1 MKWEPVAAMIALLLL
16 GMWVV
21 YGPQI
26 RHEVRPGGVT
36 TPYRI
41 GGAKGD
47 LEMVTSATGER
58 TFRLLPAIGQA
69 SSEYSE
75 SEMRGSPI
83 GPILDDALRTLG
95 NPVFRALNITS
106 YTSLVWVSIG
116 FIGQLLFF
124 GRMFIQWLVS
134 EKKKEVSI
142 PESFWW
148 FSLFGGILLFTYFA
162 WRQDPVG
169 VLGQTSGVV
178 IYARNLRLIH
188 KRKRREQRGA
198 PGDTPRAA

>member
-1 MKWEPVAAMIALLLL
+1 MKWEPVAAMVALLLL

-26 RHEVRPGGVT
+26 RHQVREGGVT
-36 TPYRI
+36 TPYRF

-47 LEMVTSATGER
+47 LEMVQTKSGDR
-58 TFRLLPAIGQA
+58 TFRLLPATGPA
-69 SSEYSE
+69 SREFSEAELRS
-75 SEMRGSPI
+75 SPL
-83 GPILDDALRTLG
+83 GPVLDDALRTLG

-106 YTSLVWVSIG
+106 YSSLAWVSIG

-148 FSLFGGILLFTYFA
+148 FSLFGGIMLFTYFA

-188 KRKRREQRGA
+188 KRKRREQRDEPGA
-198 PGDTPRAA
+198 SPQAT